1 MSPYIFCDGGSPSY
15 ERYQLWVCPA
25 CDITSYWETVEDN
38 CPYCEC
44 PVDDPVIKAG
54 NPPLATVSDDD
65 LFAEVRRRGYHV
77 S

>member
-44 PVDDPVIKAG
+44 PVDPVIKAG